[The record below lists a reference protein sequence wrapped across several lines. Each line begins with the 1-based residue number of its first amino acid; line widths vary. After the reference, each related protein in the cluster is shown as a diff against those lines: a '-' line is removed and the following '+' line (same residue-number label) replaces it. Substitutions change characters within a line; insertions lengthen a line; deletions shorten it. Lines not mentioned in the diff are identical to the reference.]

1 MTHDERQYRRRSL
14 RLKGY
19 DYTQS
24 GAYFVTIVT
33 QDRECLF
40 GEVVSGTMRLND
52 LGRIV
57 WEEWFRSA
65 EIRREIH
72 LTPEEFVV
80 MPNHIHGIVWI
91 GDHAQSPG
99 AHDNTPCVGAH
110 GRAPLRCASLRRPPR
125 SLGAFIAGFK
135 SAAAKRINHHRGTPG
150 AIVWQRNYYEHII
163 RTDEALNRIREYI
176 LTNPLRWHLDRE
188 NPAAAGRDDVWESLF
203 HRASGHQSHAGGL
216 P

>member
-1 MTHDERQYRRRSL
+1 VRPYRNTGKGPTMTHDERQYCRRSL

-24 GAYFVTIVT
+24 GAYSIVTIVT

-110 GRAPLRCASLRRPPR
+110 GRAPLRCASLRFPTPREAAVDSRRGMGTSRPDTTAHCGVR
-125 SLGAFIAGFK
+125 RDRGEDKDSE
-135 SAAAKRINHHRGTPG
+135 AA
-150 AIVWQRNYYEHII
+150 
-163 RTDEALNRIREYI
+163 
-176 LTNPLRWHLDRE
+176 
-188 NPAAAGRDDVWESLF
+188 
-203 HRASGHQSHAGGL
+203 
-216 P
+216 